1 MIKSIKKKKF
11 GGSTMEYRIQKDSLG
26 EVKVPVEAY
35 YGAQTQRA
43 VENFPISGL
52 RLPRRFIRAQGL
64 IKYAAAY
71 ANKKVGL
78 LEEKQADAIMQA
90 ANEVIEGKWDSQFVV
105 DVYQAGAG
113 TSQNMNANEVI
124 ANRAIE
130 LLGGKIGDTSIVH
143 PNDHVNMAQSTND
156 TIHVAINIAATE
168 AVTHDLFPILDELIA
183 TLDQKGKDFY
193 HIIKSGRTHLQD
205 AVPMRLGQEFYG
217 YRETIVEA
225 KKTIQ
230 ESQDLL
236 LQIGLGGN
244 AVGTGINAHP
254 DYAKLAIVKIAELT
268 GLPFRESNQ
277 RFMFMQNTQGAIKL
291 SGALKN
297 LAIHLIKIASDLRL
311 LSSGPR
317 TGFAEITLPPVQP
330 GSSIM
335 PGKVN
340 PVMAEMMNMIGSQV
354 IGNDATITSAGQASQ
369 LELNVMMPVIGYNLL
384 HSIQILTNGI
394 KVFNDR
400 SVKGI
405 VANEER
411 CAELMERSLALATAL
426 NPAIGYDKAAEVSKK
441 AYATGKTVREVV
453 KETGLLTDEEID
465 RYLDVSK
472 MV

>member
-1 MIKSIKKKKF
+1 
-11 GGSTMEYRIQKDSLG
+11 MEKQYRISKDSLG
-26 EVKVPVEAY
+26 EVKVPIDAY

-43 VENFPISGL
+43 IENFPISGL
-52 RLPRRFIRAQGL
+52 RLPRRFIRAQGI

-71 ANKKVGL
+71 ANSTVGYL
-78 LEEKQADAIMQA
+78 DQKLAEAILQA
-90 ANEVIEGKWDSQFVV
+90 AQEVIDGKWDQQFVV

-124 ANRAIE
+124 ANRAVEI
-130 LLGGKIGDTSIVH
+130 LGGQKGDTSMVH

-156 TIHVAINIAATE
+156 TIHVAINIAAVE
-168 AVTHDLFPILDELIA
+168 AVHHDLIPQLDSLIE
-183 TLDQKGKDFY
+183 TLEQKGKEFY
-193 HIIKSGRTHLQD
+193 PIIKSGRTHLQD

-217 YRETIVEA
+217 YKETLVEA
-225 KKTIQ
+225 KRTII
-230 ESQDLL
+230 ESLDLL
-236 LQIGLGGN
+236 YQIGLGGN

-254 DYAKLAIVKIAELT
+254 DYAKFSIQKVADIT
-268 GLPFRESNQ
+268 GFPFRTPSN

-291 SGALKN
+291 SSALKT

-317 TGFAEITLPPVQP
+317 TGLAEITLPPVQP

-354 IGNDATITSAGQASQ
+354 IGNDATITSAGQAAQ

-384 HSIQILTNGI
+384 HSIQILSNGM
-394 KVFNDR
+394 KVFNER

-405 VANEER
+405 MANEAR
-411 CAELMERSLALATAL
+411 CKELMEQSLALATAL
-426 NPAIGYDKAAEVSKK
+426 NPAIGYDKAAEISKK

-453 KETGLLTDEEID
+453 REEGILTEDQINH
-465 RYLDVSK
+465 YLDVSK

>member
-1 MIKSIKKKKF
+1 MMQGEF
-11 GGSTMEYRIQKDSLG
+11 RISRDSLG
-26 EVKVPVEAY
+26 EVKVPKDAY

-43 VENFPISGL
+43 IENFPISGL
-52 RLPRRFIRAQGL
+52 RLPRRFIRAQGI
-64 IKYAAAY
+64 IKYSAAY
-71 ANKKVGL
+71 ANSTVGDL
-78 LEEKQADAIMQA
+78 DQRLAEAIMKA
-90 ANEVIEGKWDSQFVV
+90 AEEVIEGKWDHQFVV

-130 LLGGKIGDTSIVH
+130 LMGGEKGDTSIVH

-156 TIHVAINIAATE
+156 TIHVAINIAAVE
-168 AVTHDLFPILDELIA
+168 AVYHDLIPELDGLIE
-183 TLDQKGKDFY
+183 TLEQKGRDFY

-217 YRETIVEA
+217 YKETLVEA
-225 KKTIQ
+225 KKTIL
-230 ESQDLL
+230 ESLDLL
-236 LQIGLGGN
+236 YQIGFGGN

-254 DYAKLAIVKIAELT
+254 KYSELAIEKVAEIT
-268 GLPFRESNQ
+268 GFPFRNPSN

-317 TGFAEITLPPVQP
+317 TGLAEITLPPVQP

-369 LELNVMMPVIGYNLL
+369 LELNVMMPVIAYNLL
-384 HSIQILTNGI
+384 HSLQILSNGI
-394 KVFNDR
+394 KVFNER

-405 VANEER
+405 MANEKR
-411 CAELMERSLALATAL
+411 CNELMEQSLALATAL
-426 NPAIGYDKAAEVSKK
+426 NPAIGYDKAAEIAKK
-441 AYATGKTVREVV
+441 AYAKGKTIREVV
-453 KETGLLTDEEID
+453 REEGILSEEQID
-465 RYLDVSK
+465 YYLDVKK

>member
-1 MIKSIKKKKF
+1 MTES
-11 GGSTMEYRIQKDSLG
+11 YRIQRDSLG
-26 EVKVPVEAY
+26 EVRVPVNAY

-52 RLPRRFIRAQGL
+52 HLPRRFIRAQGM

-71 ANKKVGL
+71 ANSEAGVLDKKKA
-78 LEEKQADAIMQA
+78 EAIMQA
-90 ANEVIEGKWDSQFVV
+90 AKEVIDGQWDHQFVV

-124 ANRAIE
+124 ANRAVEI
-130 LLGGKIGDTSIVH
+130 LGGKIGDTSLIH

-156 TIHVAINIAATE
+156 TIHVAINIAAAE
-168 AVTHDLFPILDELIA
+168 ALHHDLLPVLDEIIE

-217 YRETIVEA
+217 YKATLIEA
-225 KKTIQ
+225 KKTIL
-230 ESQDLL
+230 ESLDLL
-236 LQIGLGGN
+236 YQIGLGGN

-254 DYAKLAIVKIAELT
+254 KYSELAISKVAEMT
-268 GLPFRESNQ
+268 GFPFRDADE

-317 TGFAEITLPPVQP
+317 TGLAEITLPAVQP

-354 IGNDATITSAGQASQ
+354 IGNDAAITSAGQASQ
-369 LELNVMMPVIGYNLL
+369 LELNVMMPVIAYNML
-384 HSIQILTNGI
+384 HSLQILSNGM
-394 KVFNDR
+394 KAFNER

-405 VANEER
+405 IANEKR
-411 CAELMERSLALATAL
+411 CTELMEQSLALATAL
-426 NPAIGYDKAAEVSKK
+426 NPAIGYDKAAEVAKK
-441 AYATGKTVREVV
+441 AYVSGRTVRQVV
-453 KETGLLTDEEID
+453 KEEGILTEEEIEK
-465 RYLDVSK
+465 YLDINK